1 MRDERSRRM
10 LRPRLECLEVRPLM
24 SYPAIVLPSYVYGY
38 ANLGGNVAQQAALLN
53 TQVTPNGVF
62 VGEQANGLVALDDA
76 TTGVNFD
83 DNNSGDSTT
92 ASLEIDTVTD
102 NSDGEFSGATA
113 TGYTTDSSNPNSPA
127 QNFIPVKIEP
137 SDGSV
142 DGQNVSITL
151 SATYQNKNIVQT
163 TGSNTY
169 AVEYQ
174 VGDTPVTMMKATDSQ
189 MPPPP
194 PSGLGPLDITRSAS
208 FTATVGETF
217 YVFMY
222 LSSTTDDGAPSAGL
236 SLDITE
242 SAQGG
247 GGGGGAAPTA
257 ANYSYSAATGQ
268 ALQIAAPGLFADD
281 SDPSGLPLQVE
292 SFTSPSHGSLTVYAD
307 GAFDYLPDAG
317 FAGKDSFTYTIE
329 DSADLT
335 ATGTVTVTVQ
345 PASLAA
351 THWVISQF
359 PPSSVSVGSPFGLT
373 VEAEDADGNVATSF
387 NDLVTVSLATPDGV
401 TVPLSGFTALD
412 TQAGKATFQGLSVA
426 QTGTYTLSISGGG
439 LSGTSFLGFEVTEP
453 ASTHWVISQPPPSSV
468 SVGSPFG
475 LTVEAEDAAGDVAT
489 SFNGLVTVSLANT
502 DGATEPLSGITAV
515 DAQSGKATFSGLS
528 VSQPGIYTLSISGGG
543 LSGTAFL
550 GFVVTEPAATHWIF
564 SEFPAG
570 LVTAGSPLG
579 FQVEAQDNNG
589 NLVSS
594 FNNGPAI
601 ALLSSSNDPSPN
613 GLSLGVAT
621 VGNGRATFS
630 GLTVSTPGTYTLW
643 ITGGGLNPTSFSVV
657 VVSVSVPAIHPTV
670 TTAQLLEDTVVTGR
684 GRHLKKRTKFAGFEL
699 TFNEALNPDR
709 ALNGLN
715 YQALQTTM
723 HGRKISSKPVLLL
736 ASYNASNYTLSLSI
750 LGKAPF
756 TKGGELILNA
766 SGITDTSG
774 DSMIGN
780 TVFTILAH
788 ARGIIG

>member
-373 VEAEDADGNVATSF
+373 VEAEDA
-387 NDLVTVSLATPDGV
+387 
-401 TVPLSGFTALD
+401 
-412 TQAGKATFQGLSVA
+412 
-426 QTGTYTLSISGGG
+426 
-439 LSGTSFLGFEVTEP
+439 
-453 ASTHWVISQPPPSSV
+453 
-468 SVGSPFG
+468 
-475 LTVEAEDAAGDVAT
+475 AGDVAT